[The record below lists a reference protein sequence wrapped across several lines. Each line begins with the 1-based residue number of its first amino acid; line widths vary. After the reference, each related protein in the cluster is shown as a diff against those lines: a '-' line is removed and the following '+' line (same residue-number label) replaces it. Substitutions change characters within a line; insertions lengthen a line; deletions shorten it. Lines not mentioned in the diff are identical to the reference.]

1 MRQTLGAP
9 CTPSQLSES
18 TQHRLNMYV
27 LAASAAGF
35 GIATVAWPAEAKII
49 YTPANVNIAPG
60 AGFVQMDVNN
70 DGTPDFA
77 FYNTFDYG
85 SCCSASFLSV
95 SPDNKANSLVAVRNH
110 KRILAADLGKGFP
123 IGPRLQHGFFNAGA
137 LVMAEFEFARTT
149 GGATTLNTSF
159 GSWRNVKNKYLGLK
173 FVDLQGKTHYGWAR
187 LTVGVDRQ
195 SGYNATLTGY
205 AYETI
210 PNKAIIAGRERG
222 PDDIAA
228 LKPQNPTSFSPQTDE
243 PAALALLA
251 VGAPGL
257 SIWRRKQQPATS
269 ER

>member
-27 LAASAAGF
+27 LAASAAGL
-35 GIATVAWPAEAKII
+35 GIATAAWPAEAKII

-60 AGFVQMDVNN
+60 AGFVQMDVDH

-77 FYNTFDYG
+77 FYNTYIQG
-85 SCCSASFLSV
+85 SCCDLSVLSV
-95 SPDNKANSLVAVRNH
+95 SPDNKRNSLVAVHNH
-110 KRILAADLGKGFP
+110 KKILAADLGKGFL
-123 IGPRLQHGFFNAGA
+123 IGPKLQHGFFNAGG
-137 LVMAEFEFARTT
+137 LVMAEFEFRINTM
-149 GGATTLNTSF
+149 GSTTLNTSF

-173 FVDLQGKTHYGWAR
+173 FVDLHGKIHYGWAR
-187 LTVGVDRQ
+187 LTVTVNTG
-195 SGYNATLTGY
+195 SGYDATLTGY

-210 PNKAIIAGRERG
+210 PNKSIIAGKERG

-228 LKPQNPTSFSPQTDE
+228 QIPQTPTSFSPQTDE